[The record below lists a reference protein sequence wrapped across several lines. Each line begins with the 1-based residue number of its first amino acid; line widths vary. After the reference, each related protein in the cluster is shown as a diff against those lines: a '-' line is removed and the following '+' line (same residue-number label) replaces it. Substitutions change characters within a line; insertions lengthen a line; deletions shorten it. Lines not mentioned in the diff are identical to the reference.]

1 MNPVR
6 RGAGISKGTMRTAI
20 TFAKTHAGIVTF
32 LSDNTV
38 PVGQQR
44 EEFKAMKGS
53 KTHPD
58 YAEVEFWESGAGC
71 TGRIR
76 FSDPNAKQPTTEPA
90 KAPEDTQPQ
99 SEDANPAEQPSVEPA
114 KVPEAPS
121 KPATPAP
128 DAKAQDEKP
137 KQPEQAAEE
146 KPKKPK
152 K

>member
-1 MNPVR
+1 MNPAR

-44 EEFKAMKGS
+44 EEFKALKGS

-76 FSDPNAKQPTTEPA
+76 FSDPNAKPPAQEPA
-90 KAPEDTQPQ
+90 KAP
-99 SEDANPAEQPSVEPA
+99 PAPASAPPADEPA
-114 KVPEAPS
+114 QTPVPEG
-121 KPATPAP
+121 
-128 DAKAQDEKP
+128 
-137 KQPEQAAEE
+137 
-146 KPKKPK
+146 KKK